1 MNWEPDHLDIDPVR
15 SELTARIFGALS
27 GNSAPDP
34 ATIVP
39 MLDEP
44 RRVVLRIT
52 PTKAVFQA

>member
-1 MNWEPDHLDIDPVR
+1 MNWEPDHLDFDPVR

-27 GNSAPDP
+27 PDP

-39 MLDEP
+39 MLDEQ
-44 RRVVLRIT
+44 RRVILRIT